1 MNQIQKQVPEKVVE
15 LLQRLCYEA
24 SGLKVLYTHALN
36 AGVAKEKLNGIQ
48 REFLERH
55 QEYELA
61 KQEMWSRFSGD
72 YSGAEWRLDFGTGT
86 IHIRERENHA
96 QE

>member
-1 MNQIQKQVPEKVVE
+1 MQIFFKSPSDRKKWI
-15 LLQRLCYEA
+15 Y
-24 SGLKVLYTHALN
+24 
-36 AGVAKEKLNGIQ
+36 VAKEKLNGIQ